1 MVTKYSDYI
10 TIRESKPAYNI
21 GREEQGEWETFIP
34 NEQFNE
40 ILRKVISAVRNNDQD
55 AHKSFWIDGTYGT
68 GKSHAAAVIKHLL
81 CDKVEDIREYL
92 DTEYASRQYDLLR
105 QSVYDVR
112 NSKRLFPVNLY
123 GTESIAHKEDF
134 SHRLQS
140 AIKRALKAAGLT
152 NFFVKTDFDD
162 YADHVESEPAFW
174 EDIISQS
181 PKLGAYTPDVKTLA
195 SKLRTADT
203 FILTQVKRALAERR
217 MDIRLN
223 SANICDWFFEVQNKL
238 AENTDYCGLLIVWD
252 EFTDLMKSDMGPSL
266 LVELQ
271 KITEQAMETCNNSYF
286 FFISHPSAL
295 NKLDAQERTK
305 TTGRYH
311 YMKYNMETVSAFKI
325 MSRKFRITDIEGY
338 KALTSSFFNSH
349 SGMLARYA
357 MGSNNVEDTI
367 KDLCNLYPIHPAT
380 ANLATYY
387 ARVVGSSSRS
397 VFEFIGANQAI
408 RDFLESE
415 IAFTEHNTITADYLW
430 DYVMEVF
437 NEDHI
442 RYGAVTERYNSYKLQ
457 VQNQGAN
464 TYAVFKGI
472 LLLNALNNVAGNE
485 TVTPSEENVKSLF
498 IGTKIERHI
507 DEILNWFNENSIIQ
521 RAPGGLFSIQFS
533 ALPPKEIEE
542 IKLEMKTQFKY
553 TSQLVTY
560 GQEVRKA
567 FDTLTSNVSRPI
579 SVNFFSLYV
588 NEAALL
594 HQIENALDK
603 SKSYELFVAV
613 MLGRNDEEMNELK
626 TIASHASNDERFTNV
641 VFMVF
646 DATFGDSNY
655 ERFIEYMANAQCAS
669 RHNLADQRAA
679 HDKNAQAMISDW
691 MKEIRRS
698 NFTVYVK
705 GESETFST
713 MKLASAVNVGI
724 APRVFSYGAET
735 LELLRTRAPKTF
747 WKNQQAKETAKNIL
761 MFNTYNE
768 MIGKAIGPALPLKFL
783 FQDAV
788 DDNLNWKDDVDKENH
803 PLYLVS
809 EFVNRKIKYADK
821 TKEFNLAE
829 KFIELTRAPYGLFP
843 SYAGIAMLSF
853 AMRPW
858 INKIYS
864 TDGKPR
870 LAQHLVDDVIET
882 FKSWEN
888 GKPSNKVT
896 FTFETKEAGQ
906 LSKQLIK
913 LFKLKSLKTYSD
925 ISSLKDARWAIS
937 HEYTAEKGYPLWT
950 LKYADGT
957 NEEMASLIDKIV
969 IISLDPNIN
978 KNPSLMNDTLDLL
991 GRYEFELPI
1000 LLNRSGAFEEG
1011 YHNYLKSNEIVN
1023 LDDEHL
1029 SDAKTYI
1036 KQHLQGEVG
1045 LWTEREVNDKLKDW
1059 KLSLTPKS
1067 VPVSSIPQVQ
1077 SKIYSPL
1084 SSEQGYNAHE
1094 QQSKFEQIPI
1104 RVNPNASTKHQQAL
1118 EHIDNINSLA
1128 AAQRLLEQLCN
1139 LGYEDIL
1146 DIILDN

>member
-1 MVTKYSDYI
+1 MATKYSDFI

-21 GREEQGEWETFIP
+21 SREEQGEWETFIP
-34 NEQFNE
+34 NEQFNN

-55 AHKSFWIDGTYGT
+55 AHKSFWMDGTYGT
-68 GKSHAAAVIKHLL
+68 GKSHAAAVIQHLL
-81 CDKVEDIREYL
+81 CDEVDHIREYL

-112 NSKRLFPVNLY
+112 SNKRLFPVNLY

-140 AIKRALKAAGLT
+140 AIKRALKVAGLT

-162 YADHVESEPAFW
+162 YADHVENEPAFW
-174 EDIISQS
+174 KDIINQC
-181 PKLGAYTPDVKTLA
+181 PKLEAYAPDVKTLA
-195 SKLRTADT
+195 SKLRAADT
-203 FILTQVKRALAERR
+203 SILTQVKRALAERR

-223 SANICDWFFEVQNKL
+223 SANICDWFFEVQDKL

-338 KALTSSFFNSH
+338 KTLTTSFFSGH
-349 SGMLARYA
+349 AGMLARYA
-357 MGSNNVEDTI
+357 KGSNNVEDTI
-367 KDLCNLYPIHPAT
+367 KDLSNLYPIHPAT

-408 RDFLESE
+408 RDFLDSE
-415 IAFTEHNTITADYLW
+415 EVFTEHHTITADYLW
-430 DYVMEVF
+430 DYVVEVF

-442 RYGAVTERYNSYKLQ
+442 RYGAVTERFNSYKLQ
-457 VQNQGAN
+457 VQKEDASASAEDR
-464 TYAVFKGI
+464 YAVFKGI

-498 IGTKIERHI
+498 VGTPIELHI
-507 DEILNWFNENSIIQ
+507 DEILDWLNKNSIIQ

-542 IKLEMKTQFKY
+542 IKLEMKAQFKY

-560 GQEVRKA
+560 GPEVRMA
-567 FDTLTSNVSRPI
+567 FDTLTSNISRPI
-579 SVNFFSLYV
+579 SINFFSLYV
-588 NEAALL
+588 NEAVLL
-594 HQIENALDK
+594 HQIEIALGK
-603 SKSYELFVAV
+603 AKSYESFMAI
-613 MLGRNDEEMNELK
+613 MLGRNDEEMHELK
-626 TIASHASNDERFTNV
+626 MIASHASNDERFTNV

-646 DATFGDSNY
+646 DATFGDDNY

-691 MKEIRRS
+691 MKEVRRS

-705 GESETFST
+705 GENDVFST
-713 MKLASAVNVGI
+713 MKLATAINLSIVPKI
-724 APRVFSYGAET
+724 FSHGAET
-735 LELLRTRAPKTF
+735 LDLLRTRAPKTF
-747 WKNQQAKETAKNIL
+747 WKNQQTKETAKNIL
-761 MFNTYNE
+761 MFNTYDE
-768 MIGKAIGPALPLKFL
+768 IMSKVTGPALPLRFL

-788 DDNLNWKDDVDKENH
+788 DDNLHWKADVDKENH

-809 EFVNRKIKYADK
+809 EFVSRKIKNADK

-829 KFIELTRAPYGLFP
+829 KFMELTRAPYGLFP

-888 GKPSNKVT
+888 GKPSNRIT
-896 FTFETKEAGQ
+896 FMFETKEAGQ

-913 LFKLKSLKTYSD
+913 VFKLKSLKTYSD

-937 HEYTAEKGYPLWT
+937 HEYAAEKGYPLWA

-957 NEEMASLIDKIV
+957 NEEMSSLIDRIV
-969 IISLDPNIN
+969 RISLNPNIN
-978 KNPSLMNDTLDLL
+978 P
-991 GRYEFELPI
+991 
-1000 LLNRSGAFEEG
+1000 
-1011 YHNYLKSNEIVN
+1011 
-1023 LDDEHL
+1023 
-1029 SDAKTYI
+1029 
-1036 KQHLQGEVG
+1036 
-1045 LWTEREVNDKLKDW
+1045 
-1059 KLSLTPKS
+1059 
-1067 VPVSSIPQVQ
+1067 
-1077 SKIYSPL
+1077 
-1084 SSEQGYNAHE
+1084 
-1094 QQSKFEQIPI
+1094 
-1104 RVNPNASTKHQQAL
+1104 
-1118 EHIDNINSLA
+1118 
-1128 AAQRLLEQLCN
+1128 
-1139 LGYEDIL
+1139 
-1146 DIILDN
+1146 

>member
-1 MVTKYSDYI
+1 MATRYSDYI

-21 GREEQGEWETFIP
+21 GREEQGEWESFIP
-34 NEQFNE
+34 NEQFND
-40 ILRKVISAVRNNDQD
+40 ILRKVVSAVRNNDQD

-81 CDKVEDIREYL
+81 CDEVDDIREYL

-112 NSKRLFPVNLY
+112 NCKRLFPVNLY

-181 PKLGAYTPDVKTLA
+181 PKLEAYAPDVKTLA
-195 SKLRTADT
+195 SKLRTTDT
-203 FILTQVKRALAERR
+203 SILTQVKRALAERR

-223 SANICDWFFEVQNKL
+223 SANICDWFFEVQDKL
-238 AENTDYCGLLIVWD
+238 AENTDYCGLLIIWD
-252 EFTDLMKSDMGPSL
+252 EFTDLMKSDMGSSL

-325 MSRKFRITDIEGY
+325 MSRKFRIADIEGY
-338 KALTSSFFNSH
+338 EALTTSFFNSH
-349 SGMLARYA
+349 AGMLARYA
-357 MGSNNVEDTI
+357 KGSNNVEDTI
-367 KDLCNLYPIHPAT
+367 KDLRNLYPIHPAT

-415 IAFTEHNTITADYLW
+415 VAFAEHKTITADYLW

-442 RYGAVTERYNSYKLQ
+442 RYGAVTERYNSYRLQ
-457 VQNQGAN
+457 VKNQGVN

-498 IGTKIERHI
+498 TGTQIEPHI
-507 DEILNWFNENSIIQ
+507 DEILNWLNDSSIIQ

-542 IKLEMKTQFKY
+542 IKLEMKAQFKY

-567 FDTLTSNVSRPI
+567 FDTLTSNVSRPVSI
-579 SVNFFSLYV
+579 NFFSLYV

-594 HQIENALDK
+594 HQIENAIEK
-603 SKSYELFVAV
+603 AKSYELFIAV

-626 TIASHASNDERFTNV
+626 TIVSHASNDERFTNV

-646 DATFGDSNY
+646 DATFGDDNY

-691 MKEIRRS
+691 MKEVRRS
-698 NFTVYVK
+698 NFSVYVK

-713 MKLASAVNVGI
+713 MKLATAVNVGI
-724 APRVFSYGAET
+724 SPKVFSRGAET
-735 LELLRTRAPKTF
+735 LDLLRTRAPKTF

-761 MFNTYNE
+761 MFNTYDE
-768 MIGKAIGPALPLKFL
+768 IIGKATGPALPLKFL

-788 DDNLNWKDDVDKENH
+788 DDNLRWK
-803 PLYLVS
+803 
-809 EFVNRKIKYADK
+809 
-821 TKEFNLAE
+821 
-829 KFIELTRAPYGLFP
+829 G
-843 SYAGIAMLSF
+843 
-853 AMRPW
+853 
-858 INKIYS
+858 
-864 TDGKPR
+864 
-870 LAQHLVDDVIET
+870 HL
-882 FKSWEN
+882 
-888 GKPSNKVT
+888 
-896 FTFETKEAGQ
+896 
-906 LSKQLIK
+906 
-913 LFKLKSLKTYSD
+913 
-925 ISSLKDARWAIS
+925 
-937 HEYTAEKGYPLWT
+937 
-950 LKYADGT
+950 
-957 NEEMASLIDKIV
+957 
-969 IISLDPNIN
+969 
-978 KNPSLMNDTLDLL
+978 
-991 GRYEFELPI
+991 
-1000 LLNRSGAFEEG
+1000 
-1011 YHNYLKSNEIVN
+1011 
-1023 LDDEHL
+1023 L
-1029 SDAKTYI
+1029 SD
-1036 KQHLQGEVG
+1036 
-1045 LWTEREVNDKLKDW
+1045 WMREHVNYVE
-1059 KLSLTPKS
+1059 KS
-1067 VPVSSIPQVQ
+1067 D
-1077 SKIYSPL
+1077 L
-1084 SSEQGYNAHE
+1084 
-1094 QQSKFEQIPI
+1094 
-1104 RVNPNASTKHQQAL
+1104 
-1118 EHIDNINSLA
+1118 
-1128 AAQRLLEQLCN
+1128 
-1139 LGYEDIL
+1139 
-1146 DIILDN
+1146 

>member
-1 MVTKYSDYI
+1 MATRYSDYI

-34 NEQFNE
+34 NEQFNN
-40 ILRKVISAVRNNDQD
+40 ILRKVVSAVRNNDQD
-55 AHKSFWIDGTYGT
+55 AHKSFWMDGTYGT
-68 GKSHAAAVIKHLL
+68 GKSHAAAVIKHLF
-81 CDKVEDIREYL
+81 CDKVDDIREYL
-92 DTEYASRQYDLLR
+92 DTEYAAHQYDLLR

-112 NSKRLFPVNLY
+112 QTKRLFPVSLY

-140 AIKRALKAAGLT
+140 AIKKAFKAACLT
-152 NFFVKTDFDD
+152 NFYVKTDFDD

-174 EDIISQS
+174 EDIINQS
-181 PKLGAYTPDVKTLA
+181 PMLEAYAPNVRTLA

-203 FILTQVKRALAERR
+203 SILTQVKTALAERR

-223 SANICDWFFEVQNKL
+223 SANICDWFFEVQDKL
-238 AENTDYCGLLIVWD
+238 AEVTDYCGLLIIWD
-252 EFTDLMKSDMGPSL
+252 EFTDLMKSDIGPSL

-271 KITEQAMETCNNSYF
+271 KITEQAMESRNNSYF

-325 MSRKFRITDIEGY
+325 MSRKFRIADIEGY
-338 KALTSSFFNSH
+338 NNLTFTLLNNNA
-349 SGMLARYA
+349 GILARYA
-357 MGSNNVEDTI
+357 TGSNNVEDTI
-367 KDLCNLYPIHPAT
+367 KDLCNLYPIHPST

-397 VFEFIGANQAI
+397 VFEFIGANEAI

-415 IAFTEHNTITADYLW
+415 EHFINRDTITADYLW
-430 DYVMEVF
+430 DYVVDVF
-437 NEDHI
+437 NEDNI
-442 RYGAVTERYNSYKLQ
+442 RYGAVTERYNSYRLQ
-457 VQNQGAN
+457 VKNHGTDA
-464 TYAVFKGI
+464 YAVFKGI

-485 TVTPSEENVKSLF
+485 TVTPSEENVKNLF
-498 IGTKIERHI
+498 VGTGIEAGI
-507 DEILNWFNENSIIQ
+507 NSILDWFNNNSVIQ

-542 IKLEMKTQFKY
+542 IKKEMKAQFKY
-553 TSQLVTY
+553 TSQLATY
-560 GQEVRKA
+560 GQEVERA
-567 FDTLTSNVSRPI
+567 FSVLTCNITRPTNI
-579 SVNFFSLYV
+579 KFFSTYI

-594 HQIENALDK
+594 HQIELAHEAAKN
-603 SKSYELFVAV
+603 YELFMAV
-613 MLGRNDEEMNELK
+613 MLGRNNDEINELK
-626 TIASHASNDERFTNV
+626 TIAMKAMIDERFSDV

-646 DATFGDSNY
+646 DATFGDDNY

-679 HDKNAQAMISDW
+679 HDKNAQAMIADW
-691 MKEIRRS
+691 MKELRRC

-705 GESETFST
+705 GKREIFSA
-713 MKLASAVNVGI
+713 MKLATAVNTSVSPI
-724 APRVFSYGAET
+724 VFSRGAET

-747 WKNQQAKETAKNIL
+747 WKNQQTKETAKNIL
-761 MFNTYNE
+761 MFNTYKE
-768 MIGKAIGPALPLKFL
+768 VISKATGPALPLKFL
-783 FQDAV
+783 FQDAI

-803 PLYLVS
+803 PLYVVS
-809 EFVNRKIKYADK
+809 DFVSRKIKSADK

-829 KFIELTRAPYGLFP
+829 KFIELTRPPYGLFP
-843 SYAGIAMLSF
+843 SYAGIAMLAF

-882 FKSWEN
+882 FKSWEC
-888 GKPSNKVT
+888 GRPSNKIT
-896 FTFETKEAGQ
+896 FMFETKEAGQ

-913 LFKLKSLKTYSD
+913 VFKLKSLKTYSD

-950 LKYADGT
+950 LKYANGVNKD
-957 NEEMASLIDKIV
+957 MASLIDKIV
-969 IISLDPNIN
+969 TISLDPNIN
-978 KNPSLMNDTLDLL
+978 KQPALMNDALELL
-991 GRYEFELPI
+991 NHYEFEFPM
-1000 LLNRSGAFEEG
+1000 LLNRRGSFEEG
-1011 YHNYLKSNEIVN
+1011 YHNFLKSNDIVA

-1029 SDAKTYI
+1029 SDAKIYI
-1036 KQHLQGEVG
+1036 KQHLQGDVG

-1059 KLSLTPKS
+1059 KLSLTPMPTHTIPASSSQPNNYTTPPSKQPVFVREQP
-1067 VPVSSIPQVQ
+1067 VPAKVQ
-1077 SKIYSPL
+1077 S
-1084 SSEQGYNAHE
+1084 AM
-1094 QQSKFEQIPI
+1094 I
-1104 RVNPNASTKHQQAL
+1104 RVNSISLTQAQQIL
-1118 EHIDNINSLA
+1118 
-1128 AAQRLLEQLCN
+1128 QQLCK
-1139 LGYEDIL
+1139 LGNEDIL
-1146 DIILDN
+1146 NIILDC

>member
-1 MVTKYSDYI
+1 MATRYSEYI

-40 ILRKVISAVRNNDQD
+40 ILHKVISAVRNNDQD
-55 AHKSFWIDGTYGT
+55 AHKSFWMDGTYGT

-81 CDKVEDIREYL
+81 CDKIDDIQEYL
-92 DTEYASRQYDLLR
+92 DTEYAAHRYDLLR

-112 NSKRLFPVNLY
+112 QSKRLFPVDLY

-152 NFFVKTDFDD
+152 KFYVKTDFDD

-174 EDIISQS
+174 EDIINQN
-181 PKLGAYTPDVKTLA
+181 PVLGAYAPDLKTLA

-203 FILTQVKRALAERR
+203 AILTQVKTALAERR

-223 SANICDWFFEVQNKL
+223 SANICDWFFEVQDKL
-238 AENTDYCGLLIVWD
+238 AENTEYCGLLIVWD
-252 EFTDLMKSDMGPSL
+252 EFTDLIKSEIGPSL

-271 KITEQAMETCNNSYF
+271 KITERAMETRNNSYF

-338 KALTSSFFNSH
+338 KALTNTFFSKN
-349 SGMLARYA
+349 SGMLSRYA
-357 MGSNNVEDTI
+357 TGSNNVEDTI
-367 KDLCNLYPIHPAT
+367 KDLCNLYPIHPST

-408 RDFLESE
+408 RDFLDSE
-415 IAFTEHNTITADYLW
+415 DSFINRSTITADYLW
-430 DYVMEVF
+430 DYVLDVF
-437 NEDHI
+437 NEDNI
-442 RYGAVTERYNSYKLQ
+442 RYGAVTERYNSYRLQ
-457 VQNQGAN
+457 VQNQGVD
-464 TYAVFKGI
+464 TFAVFKGI

-485 TVTPSEENVKSLF
+485 TVTPSEDNIKSLF
-498 IGTKIERHI
+498 VGTLVDTHI
-507 DEILNWFNENSIIQ
+507 DEILDWFNNNSIIQ

-542 IKLEMKTQFKY
+542 IKVEMRAQFKY

-560 GQEVRKA
+560 GQEVSKT

-579 SVNFFSLYV
+579 NIKFFSTYV

-594 HQIENALDK
+594 HQVEKAMETA
-603 SKSYELFVAV
+603 KSYALFTAV
-613 MLGRNDEEMNELK
+613 MLGRNNEEMNELK
-626 TIASHASNDERFTNV
+626 SIAVRAMDDERFSNV
-641 VFMVF
+641 AFMVF
-646 DATFGDSNY
+646 DATFGDDNY

-679 HDKNAQAMISDW
+679 HDKNAQAMIADW
-691 MKEIRRS
+691 MKDLRRS

-713 MKLASAVNVGI
+713 MKLATAINTDI
-724 APRVFSYGAET
+724 APFVFSRGAET

-761 MFNTYNE
+761 MFNTYDE
-768 MIGKAIGPALPLKFL
+768 VISKATGPALPLRFL

-788 DDNLNWKDDVDKENH
+788 DDNLNWKDDVDKEKH
-803 PLYLVS
+803 PLYVVS
-809 EFVNRKIKYADK
+809 DFVNRKIKNADK
-821 TKEFNLAE
+821 TREFNLAE

-843 SYAGIAMLSF
+843 SYASIAMLAF

-864 TDGKPR
+864 ADGKPR

-888 GKPSNKVT
+888 GKISNRVS
-896 FTFETKEAGQ
+896 FMFETKEAGQ

-913 LFKLKSLKTYSD
+913 AFKLKSLKTYSD

-937 HEYTAEKGYPLWT
+937 HEYAAEKGYPLWA
-950 LKYADGT
+950 LKYANDT
-957 NEEMASLIDKIV
+957 TEEMASLIDKV
-969 IISLDPNIN
+969 VTISLDPNIN
-978 KNPSLMNDTLDLL
+978 KNPALMNETLELL
-991 GRYEFELPI
+991 GRYEFEFPM
-1000 LLNRSGAFEEG
+1000 LLNRNGAFEEG
-1011 YHNYLKSNEIVN
+1011 YHNYLKSNEIVK

-1029 SDAKTYI
+1029 LDAKTYI

-1045 LWTEREVNDKLKDW
+1045 LWTESEVNDKLKDW
-1059 KLSLTPKS
+1059 KLSLTN
-1067 VPVSSIPQVQ
+1067 VTTSSCSLVQPRTTYPAFIQVRPQ
-1077 SKIYSPL
+1077 
-1084 SSEQGYNAHE
+1084 NAKE
-1094 QQSKFEQIPI
+1094 PTETDSITRRK
-1104 RVNPNASTKHQQAL
+1104 QAL
-1118 EHIDNINSLA
+1118 DHINRITSLVT
-1128 AAQRLLEQLCN
+1128 AQHLLEQLCDLEN
-1139 LGYEDIL
+1139 EDIFN
-1146 DIILDN
+1146 IILDN

>member
-1 MVTKYSDYI
+1 MATRYSDYI

-21 GREEQGEWETFIP
+21 GREEQGEWESFIP
-34 NEQFNE
+34 NEQFND
-40 ILRKVISAVRNNDQD
+40 ILRKVVSAVRNNDQD

-81 CDKVEDIREYL
+81 CDEVDDIREYL

-112 NSKRLFPVNLY
+112 NCKRLFPVNLY

-181 PKLGAYTPDVKTLA
+181 PKLEAYAPDVKTLA
-195 SKLRTADT
+195 SKLRTTDT
-203 FILTQVKRALAERR
+203 SILTQVKRALAERR

-223 SANICDWFFEVQNKL
+223 SANICDWFFEVQDKL
-238 AENTDYCGLLIVWD
+238 AENTDYCGLLIIWD
-252 EFTDLMKSDMGPSL
+252 EFTDLMKSDMGSSL

-325 MSRKFRITDIEGY
+325 MSRKFRIADIEGY
-338 KALTSSFFNSH
+338 EALTTSFFNSH
-349 SGMLARYA
+349 AGMLARYA
-357 MGSNNVEDTI
+357 KGSNNVEDTI
-367 KDLCNLYPIHPAT
+367 KDLRNLYPIHPAT

-415 IAFTEHNTITADYLW
+415 VAFAEHKTITADYLW

-442 RYGAVTERYNSYKLQ
+442 RYGAVTERYNSYRLQ
-457 VQNQGAN
+457 VKNQGVN

-498 IGTKIERHI
+498 TGTQIEPHI
-507 DEILNWFNENSIIQ
+507 DEILNWLNDSSIIQ

-542 IKLEMKTQFKY
+542 IKLEMKAQFKY

-567 FDTLTSNVSRPI
+567 FDTLTSNVSRPVSI
-579 SVNFFSLYV
+579 NFFSLYV

-594 HQIENALDK
+594 HQIENAIEK
-603 SKSYELFVAV
+603 AKSYELFIAV

-626 TIASHASNDERFTNV
+626 TIVSHASNDERFTNV

-646 DATFGDSNY
+646 DATFGDDNY

-691 MKEIRRS
+691 MKEVRRS
-698 NFTVYVK
+698 NFSVYVK

-713 MKLASAVNVGI
+713 MKLATAVNVGI
-724 APRVFSYGAET
+724 SPKVFSRGAET
-735 LELLRTRAPKTF
+735 LDLLRTRAPKTF

-761 MFNTYNE
+761 MFNTYDE
-768 MIGKAIGPALPLKFL
+768 IIGKATGPALPLKFL
-783 FQDAV
+783 FQD
-788 DDNLNWKDDVDKENH
+788 L
-803 PLYLVS
+803 
-809 EFVNRKIKYADK
+809 
-821 TKEFNLAE
+821 
-829 KFIELTRAPYGLFP
+829 
-843 SYAGIAMLSF
+843 
-853 AMRPW
+853 
-858 INKIYS
+858 
-864 TDGKPR
+864 
-870 LAQHLVDDVIET
+870 
-882 FKSWEN
+882 
-888 GKPSNKVT
+888 
-896 FTFETKEAGQ
+896 
-906 LSKQLIK
+906 
-913 LFKLKSLKTYSD
+913 
-925 ISSLKDARWAIS
+925 
-937 HEYTAEKGYPLWT
+937 
-950 LKYADGT
+950 
-957 NEEMASLIDKIV
+957 SLI
-969 IISLDPNIN
+969 
-978 KNPSLMNDTLDLL
+978 
-991 GRYEFELPI
+991 
-1000 LLNRSGAFEEG
+1000 
-1011 YHNYLKSNEIVN
+1011 
-1023 LDDEHL
+1023 
-1029 SDAKTYI
+1029 
-1036 KQHLQGEVG
+1036 
-1045 LWTEREVNDKLKDW
+1045 
-1059 KLSLTPKS
+1059 
-1067 VPVSSIPQVQ
+1067 
-1077 SKIYSPL
+1077 
-1084 SSEQGYNAHE
+1084 
-1094 QQSKFEQIPI
+1094 
-1104 RVNPNASTKHQQAL
+1104 
-1118 EHIDNINSLA
+1118 HI
-1128 AAQRLLEQLCN
+1128 
-1139 LGYEDIL
+1139 
-1146 DIILDN
+1146 

>member
-1 MVTKYSDYI
+1 MATRYSDYI

-21 GREEQGEWETFIP
+21 GREEQGEWESFIP
-34 NEQFNE
+34 NEQFND
-40 ILRKVISAVRNNDQD
+40 ILRKVVSAVRNNDQD

-81 CDKVEDIREYL
+81 CDEVDDIREYL

-112 NSKRLFPVNLY
+112 NCKRLFPVNLY

-181 PKLGAYTPDVKTLA
+181 PKLEAYAPDVKTLA
-195 SKLRTADT
+195 SKLRTTDT
-203 FILTQVKRALAERR
+203 SILTQVKRALAERR

-223 SANICDWFFEVQNKL
+223 SANICDWFFEVQDKL
-238 AENTDYCGLLIVWD
+238 AENTDYCGLLIIWD
-252 EFTDLMKSDMGPSL
+252 EFTDLMKSDMGSSL

-325 MSRKFRITDIEGY
+325 MSRKFRIADIEGY
-338 KALTSSFFNSH
+338 EALTTSFFNSH
-349 SGMLARYA
+349 AGMLARYA
-357 MGSNNVEDTI
+357 KGSNNVEDTI
-367 KDLCNLYPIHPAT
+367 KDLRNLYPIHPAT

-415 IAFTEHNTITADYLW
+415 VAFAEHKTITADYLW

-442 RYGAVTERYNSYKLQ
+442 RYGAVTERYNSYRLQ
-457 VQNQGAN
+457 VKNQGVN

-498 IGTKIERHI
+498 TGTQIEPHI
-507 DEILNWFNENSIIQ
+507 DEILNWLNDSSIIQ

-542 IKLEMKTQFKY
+542 IKLEMKAQFKY

-567 FDTLTSNVSRPI
+567 FDTLTSNVSRPVSI
-579 SVNFFSLYV
+579 NFFSLYV

-594 HQIENALDK
+594 HQIENAIEK
-603 SKSYELFVAV
+603 AKSYELFIAV

-626 TIASHASNDERFTNV
+626 TIVSHASNDERFTNV

-646 DATFGDSNY
+646 DATFGDDNY

-691 MKEIRRS
+691 MKEVRRS
-698 NFTVYVK
+698 NFSVYVK

-713 MKLASAVNVGI
+713 MKLATAVNVGI
-724 APRVFSYGAET
+724 SPKVFSRGAET
-735 LELLRTRAPKTF
+735 LDLLRTRAPKTF

-761 MFNTYNE
+761 MFNTYDE
-768 MIGKAIGPALPLKFL
+768 IIGKATGPALPLKFL

-788 DDNLNWKDDVDKENH
+788 DDNLRWKENVDKENH

-809 EFVNRKIKYADK
+809 EFVGRKIKK
-821 TKEFNLAE
+821 
-829 KFIELTRAPYGLFP
+829 R
-843 SYAGIAMLSF
+843 
-853 AMRPW
+853 RQ
-858 INKIYS
+858 
-864 TDGKPR
+864 GK
-870 LAQHLVDDVIET
+870 
-882 FKSWEN
+882 
-888 GKPSNKVT
+888 
-896 FTFETKEAGQ
+896 
-906 LSKQLIK
+906 
-913 LFKLKSLKTYSD
+913 
-925 ISSLKDARWAIS
+925 
-937 HEYTAEKGYPLWT
+937 
-950 LKYADGT
+950 
-957 NEEMASLIDKIV
+957 
-969 IISLDPNIN
+969 
-978 KNPSLMNDTLDLL
+978 
-991 GRYEFELPI
+991 
-1000 LLNRSGAFEEG
+1000 
-1011 YHNYLKSNEIVN
+1011 
-1023 LDDEHL
+1023 
-1029 SDAKTYI
+1029 
-1036 KQHLQGEVG
+1036 
-1045 LWTEREVNDKLKDW
+1045 
-1059 KLSLTPKS
+1059 
-1067 VPVSSIPQVQ
+1067 
-1077 SKIYSPL
+1077 
-1084 SSEQGYNAHE
+1084 
-1094 QQSKFEQIPI
+1094 
-1104 RVNPNASTKHQQAL
+1104 RV
-1118 EHIDNINSLA
+1118 
-1128 AAQRLLEQLCN
+1128 
-1139 LGYEDIL
+1139 
-1146 DIILDN
+1146 

>member
-1 MVTKYSDYI
+1 MATRYSDYI

-21 GREEQGEWETFIP
+21 GREEQGEWESFIP
-34 NEQFNE
+34 NEQFND
-40 ILRKVISAVRNNDQD
+40 ILRKVVSAVRNNDQD

-81 CDKVEDIREYL
+81 CDEVDDIREYL
-92 DTEYASRQYDLLR
+92 DTEYASRKYDLLR

-181 PKLGAYTPDVKTLA
+181 PKLEAYAPDVKTLA

-203 FILTQVKRALAERR
+203 SILTQVKRAL
-217 MDIRLN
+217 DIRLN
-223 SANICDWFFEVQNKL
+223 SANICDWFFEVQDKL
-238 AENTDYCGLLIVWD
+238 AENTDYCGLLIIWD

-325 MSRKFRITDIEGY
+325 MSRKFRIADIEGY
-338 KALTSSFFNSH
+338 EALTTSFFNSH
-349 SGMLARYA
+349 AGMLARYA

-367 KDLCNLYPIHPAT
+367 KDLRNLYPIHPAT

-415 IAFTEHNTITADYLW
+415 VAFAEHKTITADYLW

-442 RYGAVTERYNSYKLQ
+442 RYGAVTERYNSYRLQ
-457 VQNQGAN
+457 VKNQGVN

-498 IGTKIERHI
+498 IGTQIEPHI
-507 DEILNWFNENSIIQ
+507 DEILNWLNDNSIIQ

-542 IKLEMKTQFKY
+542 IKLEMKAQFKY

-567 FDTLTSNVSRPI
+567 FDTLTSNVSRPVSI
-579 SVNFFSLYV
+579 NFFSLYV

-594 HQIENALDK
+594 HQIENAIEK
-603 SKSYELFVAV
+603 AKSYELFMAV

-626 TIASHASNDERFTNV
+626 TIASHASNDERFTNA

-646 DATFGDSNY
+646 DATFGDDNY

-691 MKEIRRS
+691 MKEVRRS
-698 NFTVYVK
+698 NFSVYVK

-713 MKLASAVNVGI
+713 MKLATAVNVGI
-724 APRVFSYGAET
+724 APKVFSRGAET
-735 LELLRTRAPKTF
+735 LDLLRTRAPKTF

-761 MFNTYNE
+761 MFNTYDE
-768 MIGKAIGPALPLKFL
+768 IIGKATGPALPLKFL

-788 DDNLNWKDDVDKENH
+788 DDNLHDKENH

-809 EFVNRKIKYADK
+809 EFVSRKIKNADK
-821 TKEFNLAE
+821 AKEFNLAE

-864 TDGKPR
+864 VDGKPR
-870 LAQHLVDDVIET
+870 LAQHLVDDVMET

-888 GKPSNKVT
+888 GKPSNKIT

-906 LSKQLIK
+906 LSKLLIK
-913 LFKLKSLKTYSD
+913 VFKLKSLKTYSD

-950 LKYADGT
+950 LKYVHGT
-957 NEEMASLIDKIV
+957 NEEMSSLIDKIV
-969 IISLDPNIN
+969 TISLDPNIN
-978 KNPSLMNDTLDLL
+978 KNPSLMNDALDLL
-991 GRYEFELPI
+991 GRYEFEFPM
-1000 LLNRSGAFEEG
+1000 LLNRSGVFEEG
-1011 YHNYLKSNEIVN
+1011 YHNFLKSNEIVN

-1059 KLSLTPKS
+1059 KLSLTSMPAPTSLPPAQPSKYT
-1067 VPVSSIPQVQ
+1067 PFTPGQ
-1077 SKIYSPL
+1077 S
-1084 SSEQGYNAHE
+1084 YNAHE
-1094 QQSKFEQIPI
+1094 EPQTKFGQVSE
-1104 RVNPNASTKHQQAL
+1104 RLNSCSSTKRQQAL
-1118 EHIDNINSLA
+1118 EHIGNIPSLA
-1128 AAQRLLEQLCN
+1128 TAQRLLEQLCD
-1139 LGYEDIL
+1139 LEYEDIL

>member
-1 MVTKYSDYI
+1 
-10 TIRESKPAYNI
+10 
-21 GREEQGEWETFIP
+21 
-34 NEQFNE
+34 
-40 ILRKVISAVRNNDQD
+40 
-55 AHKSFWIDGTYGT
+55 
-68 GKSHAAAVIKHLL
+68 
-81 CDKVEDIREYL
+81 
-92 DTEYASRQYDLLR
+92 
-105 QSVYDVR
+105 
-112 NSKRLFPVNLY
+112 
-123 GTESIAHKEDF
+123 
-134 SHRLQS
+134 
-140 AIKRALKAAGLT
+140 
-152 NFFVKTDFDD
+152 
-162 YADHVESEPAFW
+162 
-174 EDIISQS
+174 
-181 PKLGAYTPDVKTLA
+181 
-195 SKLRTADT
+195 
-203 FILTQVKRALAERR
+203 
-217 MDIRLN
+217 
-223 SANICDWFFEVQNKL
+223 
-238 AENTDYCGLLIVWD
+238 
-252 EFTDLMKSDMGPSL
+252 
-266 LVELQ
+266 
-271 KITEQAMETCNNSYF
+271 
-286 FFISHPSAL
+286 
-295 NKLDAQERTK
+295 
-305 TTGRYH
+305 
-311 YMKYNMETVSAFKI
+311 
-325 MSRKFRITDIEGY
+325 
-338 KALTSSFFNSH
+338 
-349 SGMLARYA
+349 
-357 MGSNNVEDTI
+357 
-367 KDLCNLYPIHPAT
+367 
-380 ANLATYY
+380 
-387 ARVVGSSSRS
+387 
-397 VFEFIGANQAI
+397 
-408 RDFLESE
+408 
-415 IAFTEHNTITADYLW
+415 
-430 DYVMEVF
+430 
-437 NEDHI
+437 
-442 RYGAVTERYNSYKLQ
+442 
-457 VQNQGAN
+457 
-464 TYAVFKGI
+464 
-472 LLLNALNNVAGNE
+472 
-485 TVTPSEENVKSLF
+485 
-498 IGTKIERHI
+498 
-507 DEILNWFNENSIIQ
+507 
-521 RAPGGLFSIQFS
+521 
-533 ALPPKEIEE
+533 
-542 IKLEMKTQFKY
+542 
-553 TSQLVTY
+553 
-560 GQEVRKA
+560 
-567 FDTLTSNVSRPI
+567 
-579 SVNFFSLYV
+579 
-588 NEAALL
+588 
-594 HQIENALDK
+594 
-603 SKSYELFVAV
+603 
-613 MLGRNDEEMNELK
+613 
-626 TIASHASNDERFTNV
+626 
-641 VFMVF
+641 
-646 DATFGDSNY
+646 
-655 ERFIEYMANAQCAS
+655 MANAQCAS

-679 HDKNAQAMISDW
+679 HDTNAQAMISDW

-1067 VPVSSIPQVQ
+1067 VPVSSIPQVL

-1118 EHIDNINSLA
+1118 EHIDNRVYI
-1128 AAQRLLEQLCN
+1128 E
-1139 LGYEDIL
+1139 
-1146 DIILDN
+1146 